1 LRISFK
7 ITKKISFFGVCA
19 TPFSDSINTQP
30 AQFQM
35 EWTELPSDIQLK
47 NVSPLDFHKPCL
59 SKEKHP
65 SLHSPALFMSL
76 LFGSMYICEQLFSRM
91 KHRKNEISSKF
102 SYEHLETSLRIG
114 TMATK
119 SEQCI
124 SFTKARSNIP
134 LFLWSC
140 CSPFLCFNNKY

>member
-1 LRISFK
+1 MTVAQSWAQPRTRI
-7 ITKKISFFGVCA
+7 
-19 TPFSDSINTQP
+19 
-30 AQFQM
+30 
-35 EWTELPSDIQLK
+35 
-47 NVSPLDFHKPCL
+47 
-59 SKEKHP
+59 HP
-65 SLHSPALFMSL
+65 SATTKYCSAVRAVSAETSGRVGHSAALAQVIANNCMHSDTL
-76 LFGSMYICEQLFSRM
+76 A
-91 KHRKNEISSKF
+91 KHDPVKSAIYVAVHISCSGKFHQKF